1 LRLFAIEEGIYYS
14 KYSNNRVVKLLAL
27 WSSSRIMVPKPRGV
41 HGVGQPRKPG
51 QTHPKNPKK
60 WVGLGNWV
68 GMVSKKRKTHKNK
81 WVSDKTRPKP
91 KKPTYPIMLIFFIF
105 IFIG

>member
-1 LRLFAIEEGIYYS
+1 MGWVNLE
-14 KYSNNRVVKLLAL
+14 NPVK
-27 WSSSRIMVPKPRGV
+27 PTQKT
-41 HGVGQPRKPG
+41 Q
-51 QTHPKNPKK
+51 KNGLG

-68 GMVSKKRKTHKNK
+68 GMVSKKRKTHKNE